1 MVAAFPTGPTLSS
14 KVSVRKVL
22 ASSTG
27 GPGSGPPVSL
37 PGANQHPTVDLESSL
52 CTC

>member
-14 KVSVRKVL
+14 KVSVRKAL

-27 GPGSGPPVSL
+27 GSGPPVSL